1 MDFPGSGAGVA
12 VVCLG
17 DVDGLSGLGD
27 RQCALRRVWRKCRK
41 RTSHLAGFDVLH
53 PVLTPEIA
61 VMLKCFV
68 PLKNNLRD
76 RASQRLIGLLLVLG
90 PSLAFA
96 ELPTMEAPS
105 RGEGSGLIETI
116 KNYAYDGGILLG
128 LLIAL
133 LAFLGVAWHSL
144 TVYADVQNQRKTW
157 KDLGAVVG
165 IGALLVVIII
175 WFLTKAAAIL

>member
-1 MDFPGSGAGVA
+1 MIPTVLNTTLIKSRYTQAKQQAFGLVLILGSGMASA
-12 VVCLG
+12 
-17 DVDGLSGLGD
+17 
-27 RQCALRRVWRKCRK
+27 ALP
-41 RTSHLAGFDVLH
+41 A
-53 PVLTPEIA
+53 
-61 VMLKCFV
+61 
-68 PLKNNLRD
+68 
-76 RASQRLIGLLLVLG
+76 
-90 PSLAFA
+90 
-96 ELPTMEAPS
+96 MEAPS
-105 RGEGSGLIETI
+105 RGEGGGLIETI

>member
-1 MDFPGSGAGVA
+1 MPCLPRVSRFVCVA
-12 VVCLG
+12 SKRLSLVLLG
-17 DVDGLSGLGD
+17 WALVLASGL
-27 RQCALRRVWRKCRK
+27 AL
-41 RTSHLAGFDVLH
+41 AD
-53 PVLTPEIA
+53 
-61 VMLKCFV
+61 
-68 PLKNNLRD
+68 
-76 RASQRLIGLLLVLG
+76 
-90 PSLAFA
+90 
-96 ELPTMEAPS
+96 LPTMEAPS
-105 RGEGSGLIETI
+105 RGEGTGLIETI

-165 IGALLVVIII
+165 VGALLVVVII

>member
-1 MDFPGSGAGVA
+1 MN
-12 VVCLG
+12 
-17 DVDGLSGLGD
+17 LS
-27 RQCALRRVWRKCRK
+27 RRCHR
-41 RTSHLAGFDVLH
+41 
-53 PVLTPEIA
+53 P
-61 VMLKCFV
+61 
-68 PLKNNLRD
+68 
-76 RASQRLIGLLLVLG
+76 LVLLRESYSQVLFG
-90 PSLAFA
+90 GLVLLSSTLAWA
-96 ELPTMEAPS
+96 DLPTMEAPS
-105 RGEGSGLIETI
+105 RGEGSGLIDTI

-128 LLIAL
+128 LLIAT

>member
-1 MDFPGSGAGVA
+1 
-12 VVCLG
+12 
-17 DVDGLSGLGD
+17 
-27 RQCALRRVWRKCRK
+27 
-41 RTSHLAGFDVLH
+41 
-53 PVLTPEIA
+53 
-61 VMLKCFV
+61 MLKAFAIAQ
-68 PLKNNLRD
+68 NNLRD
-76 RASQRLIGLLLVLG
+76 HTTQRLLGLLLVLG
-90 PSLAFA
+90 PSLAMA

-116 KNYAYDGGILLG
+116 QNYAYDGGILLG

-165 IGALLVVIII
+165 VGALLVVVII
-175 WFLTKAAAIL
+175 WFLTKAAEIL

>member
-1 MDFPGSGAGVA
+1 
-12 VVCLG
+12 
-17 DVDGLSGLGD
+17 
-27 RQCALRRVWRKCRK
+27 
-41 RTSHLAGFDVLH
+41 
-53 PVLTPEIA
+53 
-61 VMLKCFV
+61 MLKYLV

-76 RASQRLIGLLLVLG
+76 CTNQRVIGLLLVLG

-144 TVYADVQNQRKTW
+144 TVYADVQNQRRPGKTSARW
-157 KDLGAVVG
+157 SASVPYL
-165 IGALLVVIII
+165 
-175 WFLTKAAAIL
+175 W